1 MAKLARALN
10 VDSLADVDLR
20 QLAKKVRA
28 QGRGRDTVLAHIT
41 PQEARLLKR
50 RGGRGSIN
58 PKTGLPEFEDDFYD
72 FGGGD
77 YGGDY
82 GGGDG
87 GGDTNVV
94 YEYYDQPAQDA
105 TGSYEQPA
113 AVPDATGSY
122 EFPTESV
129 PGSGPA
135 AAQDPNVQLLSA
147 TQGQTAA
154 TDDFPTDADGNPIV
168 PPDSDEAG
176 VATARAAF
184 DARNAETARIADL
197 ADTDPERMRYEADIA
212 TRATQEP
219 DFLSRLSSSLGLG
232 NLGLGGNG
240 IGGLLGNAAL
250 MRLLAAGGATAAA
263 VRGGNQAQNQANDA
277 ANQIRNIAQDPI
289 AAANT
294 AQTQLAGLA
303 DNTRAAANTAQTQLG
318 GLADNTRAATNT
330 VQAGIANLA
339 TDQQKRVDTA
349 VAQIQQL
356 ADTANLRAVDVQK
369 GLATIATNTG
379 LRAADIQAQYNK
391 IANPYQTQGAELA
404 RMGLSG
410 GLTPAMA
417 QAFQAAEARLAQQGI
432 GRGGVAAAQSANQL
446 EALRGQ
452 LLGEEYKQGLAT
464 QQIGDRYA
472 QQGIAASTAQ
482 ANLADQLNNQALMAG
497 LNQYNYANTLGVSGG
512 TTGLA
517 GSSAANALAA
527 SGIQTGLTGNAQANA
542 LAQSGIQTGLT
553 SNAQANALAQSGINA
568 ALQAAGIRDQYLIQ
582 ALQTGLQGNAQ
593 ARTAMQNLFTQIGGF
608 LGGGTGGGNTATT
621 TART

>member
-41 PQEARLLKR
+41 PQEAKLLKR

-58 PKTGLPEFEDDFYD
+58 PKTGLPEFEDDFDFGGD

-77 YGGDY
+77 YGG
-82 GGGDG
+82 GG

-94 YEYYDQPAQDA
+94 YEYYDQPAPQQEFTGDAGEGNPAVESGVGVNAAQQQEQTPTAAATPVVDPNLTQLGPTEFTTNPRDLPLPGPGADPSAADA
-105 TGSYEQPA
+105 TA
-113 AVPDATGSY
+113 ARTAFDTANPDVASIANAN
-122 EFPTESV
+122 E
-129 PGSGPA
+129 A
-135 AAQDPNVQLLSA
+135 AAARVDAAGAESSGGISSLL
-147 TQGQTAA
+147 
-154 TDDFPTDADGNPIV
+154 N
-168 PPDSDEAG
+168 
-176 VATARAAF
+176 
-184 DARNAETARIADL
+184 
-197 ADTDPERMRYEADIA
+197 
-212 TRATQEP
+212 
-219 DFLSRLSSSLGLG
+219 SLGLG
-232 NLGLGGNG
+232 GTGLSR
-240 IGGLLGNAAL
+240 LLGNTSNADLA
-250 MRLLAAGGATAAA
+250 RLLAAGGATAAA
-263 VRGGNQAQNQANDA
+263 VRGGNQAQNQANA
-277 ANQIRNIAQDPI
+277 AADQIRNIAQNPI

-303 DNTRAAANTAQTQLG
+303 DNTRAAANTAQT
-318 GLADNTRAATNT
+318 
-330 VQAGIANLA
+330 GIANLA
-339 TDQQKRVDTA
+339 GDQQKRVDTA

-356 ADTANLRAVDVQK
+356 ANTANLRAADIQQ
-369 GLATIATNTG
+369 GLAAIAANTG

-391 IANPYQTQGAELA
+391 IASPYQTQGAELA
-404 RMGLSG
+404 QMGLSG

-452 LLGEEYKQGLAT
+452 LLGDEYKQGLAT
-464 QQIGDRYA
+464 QQIGDQYA

-497 LNQYNYANTLGVSGG
+497 LNQYNYANTLGASGV

-527 SGIQTGLTGNAQANA
+527 SGIQTGLTGAREAAA
-542 LAQSGIQTGLT
+542 LSVQGIT
-553 SNAQANALAQSGINA
+553 A

-593 ARTAMQNLFTQIGGF
+593 ARAAMQGLFTQIGGF
-608 LGGGTGGGNTATT
+608 LGGGTGNTT
-621 TART
+621 TTTTRSA